1 MASTSIFLIA
11 IVSPFF
17 AIPEMGPSDFR
28 SKKLATL
35 FAYGGPRSSCVRP
48 VSVLRCAT
56 HSDRGYHTD
65 STPCRMPPI
74 LSLPALTPQTPT
86 KQAALRL
93 RGGRRTP
100 LVRYRSLASVSSF
113 DALQSASG
121 RRSRA
126 TLRRPAR
133 PSSFWGARR
142 TRSLAHRSLSSGKE
156 YTEGEGA
163 LADEWCTTTPA

>member
-1 MASTSIFLIA
+1 MS
-11 IVSPFF
+11 
-17 AIPEMGPSDFR
+17 PSDFR

-48 VSVLRCAT
+48 VFVLRSAT

-65 STPCRMPPI
+65 FTPCRRPPI

-100 LVRYRSLASVSSF
+100 LIRYRSLASCTPSVLESVRT
-113 DALQSASG
+113 ASG
-121 RRSRA
+121 PRQKVIASW
-126 TLRRPAR
+126 TDC
-133 PSSFWGARR
+133 
-142 TRSLAHRSLSSGKE
+142 RSLLQAIE
-156 YTEGEGA
+156 QAETA
-163 LADEWCTTTPA
+163 FADASER